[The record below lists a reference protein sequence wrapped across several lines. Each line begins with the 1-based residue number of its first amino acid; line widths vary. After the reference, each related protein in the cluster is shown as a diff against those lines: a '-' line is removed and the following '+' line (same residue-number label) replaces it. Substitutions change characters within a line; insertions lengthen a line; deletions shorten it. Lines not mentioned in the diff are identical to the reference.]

1 MWTATFSV
9 GSCLYARKSA
19 GRVTMFD
26 YAGGLDEL
34 HMSLDFACYMLAG
47 SSIGPC
53 YWPAD
58 VAMTTDPPIGYIA
71 MNDHSGPLVE
81 DSGRAEYQVLVP
93 IYGFTQQDD
102 RTLYNVNVI
111 SRVLNHHLISV
122 WTWLDLELNF
132 STKLARWPMGFYWQ
146 PAFTTAMSFDGAT
159 YGHLTDYTVGS
170 YDSQSVLV
178 HMDHLRRHL
187 FHQKT

>member
-1 MWTATFSV
+1 
-9 GSCLYARKSA
+9 
-19 GRVTMFD
+19 
-26 YAGGLDEL
+26 
-34 HMSLDFACYMLAG
+34 MSLDFACYMLAG
-47 SSIGPC
+47 TSIGPC

-102 RTLYNVNVI
+102 RTLYNVNYMA
-111 SRVLNHHLISV
+111 R
-122 WTWLDLELNF
+122 
-132 STKLARWPMGFYWQ
+132 STKLARWLMGFYWQ

-170 YDSQSVLV
+170 YDSQLGYLNVISSPGAHGPSTSPSIPSEDLMQPSGSMKV
-178 HMDHLRRHL
+178 
-187 FHQKT
+187 Q